1 MFRSW
6 LSCNYKDTDPSLL
19 DKSFHRELERACIAL
34 TSLSA
39 STWFFATPL
48 PGLGAMKNGPGA
60 VVRARD
66 TCLALALPP
75 VGKCDRKWQEAKDG
89 F

>member
-1 MFRSW
+1 M
-6 LSCNYKDTDPSLL
+6 
-19 DKSFHRELERACIAL
+19 E
-34 TSLSA
+34 
-39 STWFFATPL
+39 
-48 PGLGAMKNGPGA
+48 NGPGA

-75 VGKCDRKWQEAKDG
+75 VGKCDRKWQGAKDG